1 MHGAQ
6 GRPETALSPQ
16 ARAAAGLFRAW
27 HRFLG
32 PLLPPA
38 CRYEPSCSLYAA
50 EAVSR
55 HGLARGGWLA
65 LRRLGRCHPWG
76 GHGHD
81 PVPPLQGDHE
91 ERTSRKN
98 HENESHAGRENRSGH
113 AEQGHQKSQGGQP
126 CP

>member
-1 MHGAQ
+1 MPAEPAADAAPVGAPMATPAHREQ
-6 GRPETALSPQ
+6 TLPESAGLSLQ

-38 CRYEPSCSLYAA
+38 CRFEPSCSLYAA

-55 HGLARGGWLA
+55 HGLARGSWLA
-65 LRRLGRCHPWG
+65 LRRLARCHPWG

-81 PVPPLQGDHE
+81 PVPPPRGSCTE
-91 ERTSRKN
+91 
-98 HENESHAGRENRSGH
+98 HAG
-113 AEQGHQKSQGGQP
+113 QGSQP